1 MFVIWKEKKDEMI
14 KLREGERIRS
24 SLQLERRR
32 QIQALSDLQ
41 FMQISEIGNTANN
54 SLLNGPILQEGS
66 TLQGMPDSNDSVAFL
81 GC

>member
-1 MFVIWKEKKDEMI
+1 MI
-14 KLREGERIRS
+14 KLREEERIRS

-66 TLQGMPDSNDSVAFL
+66 TLQGMPKSNDSVAFL